1 MQPVLTYNISWG
13 VGNIYQKLSGHTYIN
28 PDGQVVDCSSV
39 TVTFSSS
46 QHFQKF
52 YATAV
57 KEGNNYG
64 FENDILVDIQGN
76 NPTGILLYELTNQD
90 ANIDFSFTI
99 SASSLFNGDGNY
111 RIGLYVQNDDGVWNY
126 EYFLLGENSEQLQEN
141 NLKKLQVPV
150 KTL

>member
-1 MQPVLTYNISWG
+1 MQPVLKYNISWG
-13 VGNIYQKLSGHTYIN
+13 AGNIYQKLSGHTYIN
-28 PDGQVVDCSSV
+28 PEGQTVDCSSA
-39 TVTFSSS
+39 TITFSSS

-57 KEGNNYG
+57 KEGNNCG
-64 FENDILVDIQGN
+64 FKNDVLVDIQGD

-99 SASSLFNGDGNY
+99 SASSFLNGDGDY